1 MAQLLPQENGYD
13 VSQSGN
19 GACSKFL
26 VLRSILENS
35 HSTESRRQ
43 LCGTQTLPDVNM
55 CHHPFQL

>member
-1 MAQLLPQENGYD
+1 MAQLLPQEKGHY

-35 HSTESRRQ
+35 HSTESRRHVG
-43 LCGTQTLPDVNM
+43 GTQTLPDLNM
-55 CHHPFQL
+55 CHHPFRL